1 MGFYKIKLLVLTM
14 SIRKLKIY
22 ISLHFTTSEAVTS
35 LMENQADGKEKNKQ
49 MYIEVRFQRDTS
61 KSRNKE
67 DAIFRLKPNG
77 KQLETSEYVADL
89 SL

>member
-1 MGFYKIKLLVLTM
+1 
-14 SIRKLKIY
+14 
-22 ISLHFTTSEAVTS
+22 
-35 LMENQADGKEKNKQ
+35 MENQADGKEKNKQ